1 MKDYKDQL
9 YLRLKILND
18 GGVIDEE
25 VKYEGERF
33 VDYLFDRYEGL
44 SLHALETFI
53 THYVMARQRVKN
65 GENIEMM
72 DESLL
77 RDIKEN
83 DHYEESKEILEEIED
98 SFKIQ
103 IPETEE
109 MYLLIH
115 LSNILATRGEV

>member
-25 VKYEGERF
+25 VKYEGKRL

-44 SLHALETFI
+44 SLHAVETFI
-53 THYVMARQRVKN
+53 THYGMARQRVKN